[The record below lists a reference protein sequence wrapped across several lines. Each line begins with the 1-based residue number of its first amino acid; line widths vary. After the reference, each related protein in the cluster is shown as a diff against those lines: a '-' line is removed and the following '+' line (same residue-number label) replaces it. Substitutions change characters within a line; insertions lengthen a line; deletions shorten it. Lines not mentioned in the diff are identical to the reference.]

1 MTTLIGIAGSL
12 RHASFNRR
20 LLLAAVEV
28 APPGV
33 TLDVRGIEGIPIYDG
48 DLEAAEGIPEPV
60 QVLKERIASADGVLL
75 ASPEYNGSLPGP
87 LKNAI
92 DWLSRPPKDIGRVF
106 GGRPVALLGATPGRG
121 GTRLAQQAWLPV
133 FRVLGVRPYFGKSLY
148 VAGAGDL
155 FDAEGALTDTTT
167 RRLLTELV
175 EGFVAFVRASRG

>member
-12 RHASFNRR
+12 RQASFNRR
-20 LLLAAVEV
+20 LLLAAAEV
-28 APPGV
+28 APAGV
-33 TLDVRGIEGIPIYDG
+33 TLDVRGLEGIPVYDG
-48 DLEAAEGIPEPV
+48 DLESAEGIPEPV
-60 QVLKERIASADGVLL
+60 LVLKERIASADGLLL

-92 DWLSRPPKDIGRVF
+92 DWLSRPSKDIGRVF

-155 FDAEGALTDTTT
+155 FDGQGALTDATT

-175 EGFVAFVRASRG
+175 EGFVEFVRASKG

>member
-1 MTTLIGIAGSL
+1 V
-12 RHASFNRR
+12 
-20 LLLAAVEV
+20 LALNLPSG
-28 APPGV
+28 PPGAKPPRHS
-33 TLDVRGIEGIPIYDG
+33 TGRRRHDH
-48 DLEAAEGIPEPV
+48 
-60 QVLKERIASADGVLL
+60 ADR
-75 ASPEYNGSLPGP
+75 

-106 GGRPVALLGATPGRG
+106 GGRPAALLGATPGRG

-155 FDAEGALTDTTT
+155 FDGQGVLTDATT

-175 EGFVAFVRASRG
+175 QGFVAFVGASRS